1 MTNVCGNETQGRFKN
16 NREKRNIIPPV
27 SPYGL
32 IQETLWPN
40 EWKILVACMLLNCT
54 TRKSMEKVVKPLF
67 EKYPDALSMTTA
79 NPNEVAE
86 LIGSLGFRNKRS
98 KSLIE
103 MSKAYVKKEW
113 SHVCELPG
121 IGEYASAAWEIFILG
136 VLPPEPPKDHALTA
150 YYMWRKKHGG

>member
-1 MTNVCGNETQGRFKN
+1 MSQGSPQNNQRKN
-16 NREKRNIIPPV
+16 DMIPQV

-67 EKYPDALSMTTA
+67 ERYPDAASMENADPT
-79 NPNEVAE
+79 EVAE
-86 LIGSLGFRNKRS
+86 LIGCLGFRNRRS

-103 MSKAYVKKEW
+103 MSKAYVKNEW
-113 SHVCELPG
+113 THASELPG
-121 IGEYASAAWEIFILG
+121 IGEYAAAAWEIFIRG
-136 VLPPEPPKDHALTA
+136 ILPPEPPKDHALTA
-150 YYMWRKKHGG
+150 YYMWRKKHGS